1 MGARPT
7 PSTMK
12 TGYKE
17 MLRDRIP
24 ITVNIALKWCN
35 AKQKWIDHSYN
46 QFVKV
51 FKSKTDRYETT
62 RIILGIS
69 KKQRDFNFNKSIDW
83 DSLTEEQKLYWN
95 RIESWV
101 IWFKK
106 MYSYIVNDYEVSLK
120 MGKDISTLKG
130 EIISKYLTSLDPV
143 TQERF
148 ANYLIKNLQKG
159 NY

>member
-17 MLRDRIP
+17 MLRDRLP
-24 ITVNIALKWCN
+24 ITVNIALKWCG

-46 QFVKV
+46 QFINV

-69 KKQRDFNFNKSIDW
+69 KKQRNFDFHKSIDW
-83 DSLTEEQKLYWN
+83 NSLTEEQKLYWD

-148 ANYLIKNLQKG
+148 ADYLIKNLQKE